1 MYVPPFLAK
10 KTKRCE
16 RCDLRYPASEARC
29 THCGELSDD
38 ELAQLRMRE
47 DSQRA
52 AYGRLGVIMLV
63 LALVVALWL
72 GIGWLIDP

>member
-16 RCDLRYPASEARC
+16 RCDLRYPANEDAC

-38 ELAQLRMRE
+38 ELTQLRMRE
-47 DSQRA
+47 SSQRA
-52 AYGRLGVIMLV
+52 AYSRLGVIMLV
-63 LALVVALWL
+63 MALLVAIWLAL
-72 GIGWLIDP
+72 GWLIDS